1 MKTNNRV
8 MHAISF
14 KVILFLVFDVFL
26 FWYLPSNSW
35 WQIIID
41 LFLII
46 CAAIGIFTVVTQ
58 ILAD

>member
-1 MKTNNRV
+1 